1 MKKLSVRVIPIILMV
16 SILSCKTKETTL
28 NEMLDMFNANGVTV
42 LQGSFQSAVHTTS
55 GTVRVVTENNK
66 RSLVFDNFKTD
77 AGPDLRVYLATN
89 TNATDFVELGTL
101 KASNGSFAY
110 EIDNSINLEQRSHVL
125 IWCKRFS
132 VLFGNA
138 ILTKK

>member
-1 MKKLSVRVIPIILMV
+1 MKNLSVRIIPIVLMV
-16 SILSCKTKETTL
+16 SVLSCKTKETTL
-28 NEMLDMFNANGVTV
+28 DEMLNLTNANVV
-42 LQGSFQSAVHTTS
+42 LMGNFQSAVHTTS
-55 GTVRVVTENNK
+55 GTIKVVTENNK

-77 AGPDLRVYLATN
+77 PGPDLRVYLATN
-89 TNATDFVELGTL
+89 TNANDFVEIGTL

-110 EIDNSINLEQRSHVL
+110 EIDNSINLEQRNHVL

-138 ILTKK
+138 TLTKK